1 MTSRP
6 ELPHTQV
13 VAYIRGECDSNV
25 LAGIA
30 EVRANDFA
38 YDLLFK
44 LIDENRTDAGIA
56 SPSVAEATATFAAV
70 EALLVKMLSGNFGE
84 EEKGQLLGGLLAS
97 ASFYRR
103 LLAKLRQAAPRTA
116 LDEVPELAQ
125 IRMKTP
131 KELLQRVVHH
141 IALKSL
147 PRHSFVDAA
156 IFAFEYEKPAPLKSL
171 RRNPGQ
177 LLHSRFTLPAVFA
190 LFLGVLPAVIAPGG
204 GWYDHTVPYQPQ
216 SGLRSFSPEVA
227 RDSLRATF
235 AAHFSQGF
243 NDYMV
248 CDYQNAVA
256 AFRQMDGMVAA
267 MQMRQRA
274 ATLEDM
280 SLLHDYYFYRGAT
293 HYALSRSRQ
302 FKLNAA
308 EKKQHANEAI
318 HFLKNAQVVAASH
331 GLNGHDRDS
340 YFLGQAYGFAGH
352 REAALVELYNVKPE
366 SEFYQAAARLIQQW
380 RERNVQIKDFI
391 GKGVVT

>member
-6 ELPHTQV
+6 ELPHSQV
-13 VAYIRGECDSNV
+13 VAYIRGECDSSV

-30 EVRANDFA
+30 EVRANNFA

-56 SPSVAEATATFAAV
+56 SSSVAETPATFAAV
-70 EALLVKMLSGNFGE
+70 EALLAKMLSGNFGE
-84 EEKGQLLGGLLAS
+84 EEKGQLFGGLVAS
-97 ASFYRR
+97 ASFYQR
-103 LLAKLRQAAPRTA
+103 LLAKLRQAAPRTV

-131 KELLQRVVHH
+131 KELLQHVVHH
-141 IALKSL
+141 VAPKSL
-147 PRHSFVDAA
+147 PPHSFVDAA
-156 IFAFEYEKPAPLKSL
+156 ILAFEYEKPAPLKSL
-171 RRNPGQ
+171 RRTPG
-177 LLHSRFTLPAVFA
+177 LLLQNRFTLPAVFA
-190 LFLGVLPAVIAPGG
+190 LFLGVLPAVIEPGG
-204 GWYDHTVPYQPQ
+204 GLYDHTVPYQPE
-216 SGLRSFSPEVA
+216 SGLRSFSPEVP

-235 AAHFSQGF
+235 AANFSQGF

-248 CDYQNAVA
+248 CDYKNAVA
-256 AFRQMDGMVAA
+256 AFERMEGIVAA
-267 MQMRQRA
+267 MQTRQSETTR
-274 ATLEDM
+274 EDM

-302 FKLNAA
+302 FKLKAA
-308 EKKQHANEAI
+308 ERKQHANEAI

-352 REAALVELYNVKPE
+352 REAALVELYNVRPE
-366 SEFYQAAARLIQQW
+366 SKFYHAAERLIQQW